1 MSANRQE
8 DHSGRESDRR
18 EHDENL
24 EVQRNKQSEPGGQYG
39 NQVDD
44 TMDPDNLQSG
54 GSRGPSSENT
64 NS

>member
-8 DHSGRESDRR
+8 DYSGREGDRQ
-18 EHDENL
+18 EHNENL
-24 EVQRNKQSEPGGQYG
+24 EVQRNKQSGSGGQHG

-44 TMDPDNLQSG
+44 TMNPDNLQSG
-54 GSRGPSSENT
+54 SNRGPSSENK